1 MKHWSLF
8 CLAYLLNG
16 DMALGSKLPANCA
29 TTTVLSVITTTMCSA
44 GSPAVPTALM
54 TGGNGNVPDQY
65 SQPASASSAVIP
77 GSAPHVSMSHGSA
90 ESHSAGTN
98 ENTAKESEAL
108 QTGAGPHTGEAS
120 GATQAVKPTTVP
132 AVGAGASASNG
143 SSEPNPI
150 ASGQASSVTGQHS
163 TATGTTSETSE
174 TPEAPWVASGA
185 SSSENNVRVNAMIM
199 AGIVACFVP
208 MMIHL

>member
-8 CLAYLLNG
+8 CLACLLNG

-54 TGGNGNVPDQY
+54 TGGNGNVPEQY
-65 SQPASASSAVIP
+65 SQPASASSVIP
-77 GSAPHVSMSHGSA
+77 GSGPHVSVSHGSA
-90 ESHSAGTN
+90 ESPSAGTN
-98 ENTAKESEAL
+98 ENTAKKSDAP
-108 QTGAGPHTGEAS
+108 QAGAGSHAGEAS

-143 SSEPNPI
+143 SSEPNHI

-174 TPEAPWVASGA
+174 TPEVPVVASGA
-185 SSSENNVRVNAMIM
+185 SSSESNVRGNAIIM
-199 AGIVACFVP
+199 AGILACFVP